1 MRSALGKMLVP
12 FSLVMIA
19 AGLWQVGG
27 PEQARMEQRDM
38 IRMQDVRALASY
50 LRCKSPDVPGQ
61 ERDCGPMPDQTD
73 RFTNLP
79 FTVDDDRVCAEFEQ
93 SEQVIDA
100 LDSQFTQ
107 GCLRLD

>member
-1 MRSALGKMLVP
+1 MRSVLGKMLVP

-50 LRCKSPDVPGQ
+50 LRCKSPDGPAQGR
-61 ERDCGPMPDQTD
+61 ECGPMPDRTD

-79 FTVDDDRVCAEFEQ
+79 FTVDDDRVCAQFEQ
-93 SEQVIDA
+93 PEQVIDT